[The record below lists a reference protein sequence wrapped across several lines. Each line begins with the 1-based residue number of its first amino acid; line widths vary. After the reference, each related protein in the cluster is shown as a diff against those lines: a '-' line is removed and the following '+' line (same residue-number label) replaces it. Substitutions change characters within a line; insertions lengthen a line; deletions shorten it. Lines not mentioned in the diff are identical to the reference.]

1 MKNIL
6 IIGGSYFAGR
16 VFVEELVKQPDL
28 VIYVFNRGRR
38 GLNMAGVTELRGD
51 REYSGQIRAA
61 IPALEW
67 EAVIDFCAYTPSH
80 VEILLKS
87 LSGVIRHYILI
98 STTTVFRKSWMLP
111 IAEEGPRLTGPQPDL
126 GAYGN
131 YGYDKVLAE
140 ATAQEICLQ
149 SGIALSILRPAII
162 YGFYNYA
169 PRESYFFDLLLNRQ
183 PIVIPSEDL
192 ALYSFIWVV
201 DMARMIIGCIGNEQ
215 THGRVFSLAS
225 DELISYSRIVQ
236 VLEEIT
242 GKSINVIRLSTAE
255 IERQGVS
262 LPFPLDEHLI
272 YSGTKIQ
279 QLLGFSYTPFRKGM
293 HDALKYY
300 LMAKKQKNEFSVS

>member
-6 IIGGSYFAGR
+6 VIGGSYFAGR
-16 VFVEELVKQPDL
+16 VCVEELLKQPDL
-28 VIYVFNRGRR
+28 VIYVFNRGRQT
-38 GLNMAGVTELRGD
+38 LNIVGVTELKGD
-51 REYSGQIRAA
+51 REYSDQIRAA

-80 VEILLKS
+80 VEVLLKS
-87 LSGVIRHYILI
+87 LPGAIRHYIFV
-98 STTTVFRKSWMLP
+98 STTTVFKKSWTLP
-111 IAEEGPRLTGPQPDL
+111 IAEESPMLTGPQSDL

-140 ATAQEICLQ
+140 TAAQETCAQ
-149 SGIALSILRPAII
+149 SRVTLTILRPAII

-201 DMARMIIGCIGNEQ
+201 DMARMIIGCIGNKQ
-215 THGRVFSLAS
+215 THGQAFNLAS

-242 GKSINVIRLSTAE
+242 GKAINTIRLPAAE
-255 IERQGVS
+255 IERQGIP
-262 LPFPLDEHLI
+262 LPFPLNEHLI

-279 QLLGFSYTPFRKGM
+279 RLLGIFYTPFKKGM

-300 LMAKKQKNEFSVS
+300 LILKKQKNFPVP